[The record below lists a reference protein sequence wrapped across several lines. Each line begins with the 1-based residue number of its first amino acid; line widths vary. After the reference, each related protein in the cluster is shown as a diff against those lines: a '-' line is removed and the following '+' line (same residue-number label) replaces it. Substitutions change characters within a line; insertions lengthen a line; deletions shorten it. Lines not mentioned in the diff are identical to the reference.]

1 MSAETTI
8 DVESRVIPAGEES
21 AQPDVIEEKPV
32 VALVVVEHAIARFD
46 PTEKILADL
55 RIEVAEGIKTH
66 DINTTAGEDALRKLR
81 QRVISVRTGADKLY
95 TELNRPMLDAAKK
108 MREKVAAIK
117 DAVKPLEDPLDKLI
131 SAREEAREIEKQR
144 KIKEEQDRI
153 NALREKITAISKIP
167 AAALKMT
174 IEQLQQQ
181 LLDLQSIVINDDTFA
196 EFLDEAEVLRNET
209 VTQVN
214 ELLQTKQRDAA
225 ERARVAR
232 ESAALEEQRQAAAL
246 AADLQ
251 AKIMAING
259 TPLQG
264 MGKNAAELTAI
275 LAGLQAPDSLVFG
288 EMLPL
293 ANAAYDSATTMLGNM
308 IATARAAEKTAAD
321 QAERQRHL
329 DEQEA
334 EAARQ
339 READQQRL
347 DQQRE
352 ELAEKQR
359 QIDLANTPTPAPT
372 PEPTA
377 APTPAPTPE
386 PSPEPTP
393 CPTMPPSD
401 PVERHDAMGLVEVV
415 MESYQLTR
423 SEVFVWLLSDALR
436 TELES
441 LYIANEEIPL

>member
-1 MSAETTI
+1 MPEETII
-8 DVESRVIPAGEES
+8 DVESQVVPEGQEKPGAT
-21 AQPDVIEEKPV
+21 AVLIEEAKATPIV
-32 VALVVVEHAIARFD
+32 VTNTAIARFD
-46 PTEKILADL
+46 PVQKILDDLAKEIADT
-55 RIEVAEGIKTH
+55 KF
-66 DINTTAGEDALRKLR
+66 DINTTAGEKTARELR
-81 QRVISVRTGADKLY
+81 QKCISVRTGAKKLY
-95 TELNRPMLDAAKK
+95 EELNAPVLEVQRKW
-108 MREKVAAIK
+108 REKVKAIET
-117 DAVKPLEDPLDKLI
+117 AVTPLEDPLDKVI
-131 SAREEAREIEKQR
+131 KAREAEREAEKQR
-144 KIKEEQDRI
+144 KIQEEQDRI
-153 NALREKITAISKIP
+153 AALREKISAISKIP
-167 AAALKMT
+167 AAAVKMT

-181 LLDLQSIVINDDTFA
+181 LLDLQSIVISDDTFG

-214 ELLQTKQRDAA
+214 DLLQSKQRDEA
-225 ERARVAR
+225 ERARVAK
-232 ESAALEEQRQAAAL
+232 ESAELELKRRADAL

-251 AKIMAING
+251 AKIMAINS
-259 TPLQG
+259 TPLHG
-264 MGKNAAELTAI
+264 MGKNSAELATI
-275 LAGLQAPDSLVFG
+275 LAGLQAPDALVFG

-308 IATARAAEKTAAD
+308 ISTAKAAEKTAAD
-321 QAERQRHL
+321 QAERQRQL

-386 PSPEPTP
+386 PSPEPTL

-401 PVERHDAMGLVEVV
+401 PVESNYTMGLVEVV

-436 TELES
+436 TELEA

>member
-1 MSAETTI
+1 MPEETII
-8 DVESRVIPAGEES
+8 DVESQVVPEGQEKSGAT
-21 AQPDVIEEKPV
+21 AVLIEEAKAAPIV
-32 VALVVVEHAIARFD
+32 VTSTAVARFD
-46 PTEKILADL
+46 PVQKILDDLAKEIAD
-55 RIEVAEGIKTH
+55 AKY
-66 DINTTAGEDALRKLR
+66 DINTTAGEKTARELR
-81 QRVISVRTGADKLY
+81 QKCISVRAGAEKLY
-95 TELNRPMLDAAKK
+95 KELNAPVLEVQRKW
-108 MREKVAAIK
+108 REKVKAIET
-117 DAVKPLEDPLDKLI
+117 AVSPLEDPLDKAI
-131 SAREEAREIEKQR
+131 KAKEVEREAEKQR
-144 KIKEEQDRI
+144 KIQEEQARI
-153 NALREKITAISKIP
+153 AALREKISAISKIP
-167 AAALKMT
+167 AAAVKMT

-181 LLDLQSIVINDDTFA
+181 LLDLQSIVISDDTFG

-214 ELLQTKQRDAA
+214 DLLQSKQRDEA
-225 ERARVAR
+225 ERARVAK
-232 ESAALEEQRQAAAL
+232 ESAELELKRRADAL

-251 AKIMAING
+251 AKIMAINS
-259 TPLQG
+259 TPLHG
-264 MGKNAAELTAI
+264 MGKNSAELATI
-275 LAGLQAPDSLVFG
+275 LAGLQAPDALVFG

-308 IATARAAEKTAAD
+308 IATAKAAEKTAAD

-401 PVERHDAMGLVEVV
+401 PVESNYTMGLVEVV

-436 TELES
+436 TELEA

>member
-1 MSAETTI
+1 MPEETII
-8 DVESRVIPAGEES
+8 DVESQVVPEGQEKPGAT
-21 AQPDVIEEKPV
+21 AVLIEEAKATPIV
-32 VALVVVEHAIARFD
+32 VTNTAIARFD
-46 PTEKILADL
+46 PVQKILDDLAKEIADT
-55 RIEVAEGIKTH
+55 KF
-66 DINTTAGEDALRKLR
+66 DINTTAGKKTARELR
-81 QRVISVRTGADKLY
+81 QKCISVRTGAKKLY
-95 TELNRPMLDAAKK
+95 EELNAPVLEVQRKW
-108 MREKVAAIK
+108 REKVKAIET
-117 DAVKPLEDPLDKLI
+117 AVTPLEDPLDKVI
-131 SAREEAREIEKQR
+131 KASEAEREAEKQR
-144 KIKEEQDRI
+144 KIQEEQDRI
-153 NALREKITAISKIP
+153 AALREKISAISKIP
-167 AAALKMT
+167 AAAVKMT

-181 LLDLQSIVINDDTFA
+181 LLDLQSIVISDDTFG

-214 ELLQTKQRDAA
+214 DLLQSKQRDEA
-225 ERARVAR
+225 ERARIAK
-232 ESAALEEQRQAAAL
+232 ESAELELQRRADAL
-246 AADLQ
+246 AAGLQ
-251 AKIMAING
+251 AKIMAINS

-401 PVERHDAMGLVEVV
+401 PVESNYTMGLVEVV

-436 TELES
+436 TELEA